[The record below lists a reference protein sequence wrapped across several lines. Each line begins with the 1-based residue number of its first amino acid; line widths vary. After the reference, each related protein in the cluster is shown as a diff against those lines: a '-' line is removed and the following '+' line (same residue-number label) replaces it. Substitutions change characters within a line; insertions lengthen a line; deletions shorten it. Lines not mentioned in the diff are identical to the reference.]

1 MRLWLCGRGPTFT
14 DRLAADRPDAFLP
27 DLAASLNNLGNRLS
41 ELGRREDALAVTR
54 EAVEICR
61 RLAADRPDAFLP
73 DLAMSLNNLG
83 KYLSELGRH
92 EDALAAAREAVTLF
106 TPVFLRLPQA
116 HARRMAFMRKKNYVK
131 FSESVNVEP
140 DASLLAPI
148 AEALQRQQAPADGD
162 AQPQT

>member
-1 MRLWLCGRGPTFT
+1 MS
-14 DRLAADRPDAFLP
+14 D
-27 DLAASLNNLGNRLS
+27 
-41 ELGRREDALAVTR
+41 LGRREDALAAAR
-54 EAVEICR
+54 EAVEIRR

-73 DLAMSLNNLG
+73 DLAVSLNNLG
-83 KYLSELGRH
+83 NHLSELGRH

-116 HARRMAFMRKKNYVK
+116 HARRMALMRKNYVK